1 MRSRLSRQH
10 TLLPH
15 ASDMVQIWESTRAR
29 LETWLHSRKTQATAL
44 DHSLTPSVAEKD
56 FHTLSFFVILEGL
69 DASGCRQFKNHGSPS
84 FSRNCQAVSWWQL
97 HPVLA
102 RAGYKKN
109 GSLKG
114 SHSYLA
120 RLLCRMQLMPGSL
133 PTG

>member
-44 DHSLTPSVAEKD
+44 DHSLTPSAAEKD
-56 FHTLSFFVILEGL
+56 FHTLSFFVILEGWMHQDVDNL
-69 DASGCRQFKNHGSPS
+69 KTTVLPLFHEIAKLFPGGS
-84 FSRNCQAVSWWQL
+84 FTLSWQ
-97 HPVLA
+97 
-102 RAGYKKN
+102 

-120 RLLCRMQLMPGSL
+120 RLLCRMQLMPRSL